1 MDSGF
6 SQYEG
11 GLTVFTSSGKVES
24 IPLPSHVTSAT
35 HFYTETSTT
44 IFVNDVRGGDK
55 IDRLLKNLTML
66 AEEGYIVNG
75 RVSVLVLM
83 GEKVWPD
90 AYELRQLDSAR
101 LNLFYTYA
109 ERLNATVR
117 SVQDKLPIVALD
129 IPYNYLYN
137 VTQREDVSHIFLN
150 REFHANLD
158 QSVPIIKPPDKMAQ
172 LEQKLGTEIN
182 GTGIKIAITD
192 TGIDKNHPDLEGKVI
207 LETSFTPESPMDG
220 FGHGTHVASIAAGT
234 GKASNYQYA
243 GVASGAMLLNAKVL
257 TNDGWGYEE
266 WVIAGVEWAV
276 ENSADIISMSLGAN
290 INGDGTDPL
299 SLAVDWATSQG
310 VVCAIA
316 AGNAGENGM
325 FSVGTPAV
333 ARNVITVGATTKTDE
348 VIYFSSQG
356 PTADNRLKPDVVAPG
371 VNIVAARAHGTSMGR
386 PVDQYYTK
394 ASGTSMATP
403 HVAGAAALILQ
414 VHPDWT
420 AKMVKAALMESARI
434 LNSENLWRQGAG
446 RINVAAAINSTL
458 LVVDSSVSLGTVRTR
473 PANATLT
480 VMNLESEE
488 VHVDL
493 SAIGQ
498 VNWTI
503 VNNVHINTTSLNI
516 PAYSNRSVLLSV
528 NVTESDVGGW
538 EEGWLNASST
548 QQNAVVPFL
557 ALLSNY
563 IEVSLTD
570 EDGQTLLASDFILVT
585 YPERRLVQF
594 LGYNEFHS
602 PTTFRMLAKPGNYS
616 IIASLSLIKRLF
628 ATPGLPPYD
637 NSRSFMIEKFI
648 QVPQT
653 GGLLVNMS
661 LAGAR
666 KCTILTNTTE
676 GDDLVV
682 HSYKQATSGD
692 PYYDE
697 VSGTTRMRWTQVNYW
712 LAADLGPL
720 YIEDLK
726 GPITFYTTDIEHPE
740 KASQMFGLYGSKDLA
755 LSTVYLLAWKNY
767 NASIPSIMRPSADDL
782 AKYYMYYDM
791 PETYPVYL
799 AITSYINLMGG
810 TNPNYLNGWTY
821 GLDRSHVVAAGLNAT
836 YYLTP
841 EIASYSGRYFMHY
854 VGGGPMLARYPQEFW
869 NIPAPTKGEIG
880 CIHLGDFK
888 IGPYIPGLTVKT
900 AYSGTNSTINLSG
913 DVWANLTWPHEEFG
927 VSPYPFWVPT
937 YHLFVD
943 EKEVAK
949 GRLTRTSPDDPLGI
963 GFWDNVSLSWNVQG
977 QRARLLMEIHGILT
991 ISRSSVYQI
1000 EFDLNRN
1007 STISPLLNKLLM
1019 PLNYTSGETLTLNPE
1034 LKETV
1039 SNLTVQYVFDSG
1051 NTWENATP
1059 SPQGFAISCFA
1070 KKQLGIRFNAT
1081 DMMDNKYYYYTD
1093 PAALSRDIK
1102 VDLLEYNDT
1111 DILVRFTDVE
1121 GGTLGITAVQSDL
1134 SGSISTYLTDKQGSV
1149 RISKPPRTEKIDVSF
1164 PSVGVYGPRIVEFQF
1179 RVRGDINCD
1188 GIVNINDVVVMA
1200 QAYGS
1205 RKGDSNWNADA
1216 DIAPSWGCVDIF
1228 DLVMCTSYYGKKW

>member
-1 MDSGF
+1 
-6 SQYEG
+6 
-11 GLTVFTSSGKVES
+11 
-24 IPLPSHVTSAT
+24 
-35 HFYTETSTT
+35 
-44 IFVNDVRGGDK
+44 
-55 IDRLLKNLTML
+55 
-66 AEEGYIVNG
+66 
-75 RVSVLVLM
+75 
-83 GEKVWPD
+83 
-90 AYELRQLDSAR
+90 
-101 LNLFYTYA
+101 
-109 ERLNATVR
+109 
-117 SVQDKLPIVALD
+117 
-129 IPYNYLYN
+129 
-137 VTQREDVSHIFLN
+137 
-150 REFHANLD
+150 
-158 QSVPIIKPPDKMAQ
+158 MAQ

-182 GTGIKIAITD
+182 GTGIRIAITD

-207 LETSFTPESPMDG
+207 LETSFSPDSPIDG

-234 GKASNYQYA
+234 GKASNYQYV
-243 GVASGAMLLNAKVL
+243 GVAPGALLLNAKVL

-276 ENSADIISMSLGAN
+276 ENSADIISMSLGTD

-299 SLAVDWATSQG
+299 SLALDWAALQG
-310 VVCAIA
+310 VVCAVA
-316 AGNAGENGM
+316 AGNAGQNGM

-333 ARNVITVGATTKTDE
+333 ARNVITVGAATKSDE

-386 PVDQYYTK
+386 PVDEYYTK

-420 AKMVKAALMESARI
+420 AKMVKAALMENAKI
-434 LNSENLWRQGAG
+434 LNGEHLWRQGAG
-446 RINVAAAINSTL
+446 RIDVAAAINSTL
-458 LVVDSSVSLGTVRTR
+458 LIVDSSASFGTVRTR
-473 PANATLT
+473 PASATLT

-498 VNWTI
+498 VNGTI
-503 VNNVHINTTSLNI
+503 INNVHINATSLNI
-516 PAYSNRSVLLSV
+516 PAYSNGSVLLSV
-528 NVTESDVGGW
+528 NATELDAEGW

-585 YPERRLVQF
+585 YPERKLVQF
-594 LGYNEFHS
+594 LGYNEYYS

-628 ATPGLPPYD
+628 PTPPLPPYD
-637 NSRSFMIEKFI
+637 NSRSFMVEKPI
-648 QVPQT
+648 QVPKT
-653 GGLLVNMS
+653 GGLIVNMS

-666 KCTILTNTTE
+666 KCTIFTNTTE
-676 GDDLVV
+676 GDDLII
-682 HSYKQATSGD
+682 HSYKQAISGD

-697 VSGTTRMRWTQVNYW
+697 TSGTTRMRWTQVNYW
-712 LAADLGPL
+712 LAADLGPW

-740 KASQMFGLYGSKDLA
+740 KLSQIFGFYGSKDLA
-755 LSTVYLLAWKNY
+755 LSTVYLLAWKNH
-767 NASIPSIMRPSADDL
+767 NASIPSIMRPSSDDL

-799 AITSYINLMGG
+799 AITSYINLEGG

-821 GLDRSHVVAAGLNAT
+821 GLDRSHVVPAGLNAT

-854 VGGGPMLARYPQEFW
+854 LGGGPMLARYPQEFW
-869 NIPAPTKGEIG
+869 NISAPTKEEIG
-880 CIHLGDFK
+880 YIHLGDFK
-888 IGPYIPGLTVKT
+888 IGPYVPGLAVKT
-900 AYSGTNSTINLSG
+900 TCSGANSTINLSG
-913 DVWANLTWPHEEFG
+913 DIWANLTWPHEEFG
-927 VSPYPFWVPT
+927 VSPYPFWIPT

-943 EKEVAK
+943 EKEVAN
-949 GRLTRTSPDDPLGI
+949 GILARTSPDDPLGT
-963 GFWDNVSLSWNVQG
+963 GFWDNVSLSWNVKG

-991 ISRSSVYQI
+991 ISHSSVYQI
-1000 EFDLNRN
+1000 EFDLNGN
-1007 STISPLLNKLLM
+1007 STISPLLDKLLM
-1019 PLNYTSGETLTLNPE
+1019 PLNYSSGETLALNPE
-1034 LKETV
+1034 FKETV
-1039 SNLTVQYVFDSG
+1039 SNPSVQYVFDSG
-1051 NTWENATP
+1051 NTWENAIP
-1059 SPQGFAISCFA
+1059 SPQGYAISCSA
-1070 KKQLGIRFNAT
+1070 EKQLRIRFNAT
-1081 DMMDNKYYYYTD
+1081 DIMGNKYYYYTD

-1102 VDLLEYNDT
+1102 AHLLEYHDM
-1111 DILVRFTDVE
+1111 DILVRFTDAE
-1121 GGTLGITAVQSDL
+1121 NGTLGITAVWSNL
-1134 SGSISTYLTDKQGSV
+1134 NGSISTYITDENGSV

-1164 PSVGVYGPRIVEFQF
+1164 PSVGVYGPRTVEFQF

-1188 GIVNINDVVVMA
+1188 GIVNISDVVVMA

-1216 DIAPSWGCVDIF
+1216 DIAPPWGRVDIF